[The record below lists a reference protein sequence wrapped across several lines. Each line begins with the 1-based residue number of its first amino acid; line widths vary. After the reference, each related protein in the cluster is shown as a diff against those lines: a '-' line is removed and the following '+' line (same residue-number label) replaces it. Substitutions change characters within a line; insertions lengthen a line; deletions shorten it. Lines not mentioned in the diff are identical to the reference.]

1 MTDSNSS
8 YVIRQLKTVFSIS
21 VALLLISLYASYT
34 SISRLIENSKMVN
47 HTNNV
52 LIQSENLI
60 SYVKDAE
67 TGHRGF
73 LAAGGDV
80 SFLEPYNYSRQK
92 VLKTYA
98 DLKMLTRDNGKQQ
111 LYLTQALGLINRK
124 YDQMERTI
132 KLTKT
137 GELGSA
143 YEMEKHDGMLAG
155 KRVMDS
161 LRVVVTNMK
170 NEEKRLLEMRSQEQ
184 TKYIAYTPSLVLVA
198 ALISILITVL
208 SYVRIKRDM
217 DKRIAQQKADE
228 AKYIETSERISIM
241 EAIAKK
247 IADGNYSVR
256 STDQRQDELGR
267 ISTALNEMTSSL
279 EKSFNHLK
287 DTAWLQTGAVALSD
301 AMRGERNLHKLSTN
315 LINAIIEYLDAPLGT
330 LYLVGQHSQLT
341 LVGSFSA
348 DDAPKKINLG
358 EGLVGQVVKNK
369 QVMVVN
375 ELPSD
380 YTRIKSSIGSALPS
394 SLVILPLMYSNE
406 VIAVVEIGLLR
417 KLTKIE
423 LEFLEKNSEAIGIG
437 LNAALDYEKLQHL
450 LEETQ
455 AQSEELQTQHG
466 ELENLNTELES
477 QAQKLQAS
485 EEELRVQQEELQQ
498 TNEELEERSAM
509 LEEKNM
515 DIQRKAEE
523 LAVATR
529 YKSEFLANMS
539 HELRTPLNSIL
550 LLSRLLSENNEKNLN
565 TDQVEY
571 AKVIQSSGNGL
582 LALIDEILDLSKI
595 EAGKMN
601 LEFRQVSINEVIDDI
616 QSLFNP
622 VAKEKKIDFK
632 VNVHNDTPKV
642 IETDRMRVD
651 QILKNLISNALK
663 FTSKGSVALEVKNVP
678 GNNKLICFEIT
689 DTGIGIPKDKQHLIF
704 EAFQQADGST
714 KRKYGGTGLG
724 LSISKELV
732 KLLNGELKLT
742 SEPGKGSTFSLLLP
756 ILKTNSGYVSVVE
769 SFLKEQK
776 EETVAAT
783 PPLREKIQDDKY
795 VSSFIPASI
804 PDDRDSVSTNDK
816 CILIIEDDTV
826 LAKALLEYARKKKYK
841 GIVSVRGDEGLGLA
855 LKYKPMGVLLD
866 IHLPVKSGWEVMEE
880 LKANPATRHIPI
892 HIMSSNKV
900 KNESITKGA
909 VDFIDKPIAFEQM
922 SDVFR
927 KIEYIV
933 NNKSKKVLIVEE
945 NPKHAKALA
954 YFLETCNISSDV
966 KSDFDEGI
974 EALKNESVDCVILDM
989 EISNIKSYSLL
1000 EEAKKKSGLENLPI
1014 IIFTGKNLSTAEE
1027 QKIKQYADSIIVKTA
1042 HSYQRMLDEVSLF
1055 LHLVGGENDLKKD
1068 EFKKL
1073 GVLNQILNNKTVLVV
1088 DDDVRNIF
1096 SLSKALEKLKIN
1108 VITAV
1113 DGNEAMKKL
1122 NENPGVDAV
1131 LLDMMMPQMD
1141 GYQTATKIR
1150 EQARWKNL
1158 PVIAVTAKAMSG
1170 DREKCIDAG
1179 ASDYITKPIDIDQ
1192 LLSLLRVWL
1201 YYKRWVLKIH
1211 F

>member
-1 MTDSNSS
+1 MTDSNTS
-8 YVIRQLKTVFSIS
+8 YVVGQLKTVFSIS
-21 VALLLISLYASYT
+21 VALLLVSLYASYT
-34 SISRLIENSKMVN
+34 SISKLIENSKMVN
-47 HTNNV
+47 HTNTV

-60 SYVKDAE
+60 SLMKDAE

-73 LAAGGDV
+73 LAAGGDPQ
-80 SFLEPYNYSRQK
+80 FLEPYNYSHQK

-98 DLKMLTRDNGKQQ
+98 DLTMLTKDNSKQQ
-111 LYLTQALGLINRK
+111 AYLKEALRLINKK
-124 YDQMERTI
+124 YKQMEKTI
-132 KLTKT
+132 ILTKT
-137 GELGSA
+137 GQYGAA
-143 YEMEKHDGMLAG
+143 YEKEKYDAMLQG
-155 KRVMDS
+155 KLVMDT
-161 LRVVVTNMK
+161 LRSVVTNMK
-170 NEEKRLLEMRSQEQ
+170 SEEKKLLELRTEEQ
-184 TKYIAYTPSLVLVA
+184 TKYISYTPPLVLIA
-198 ALISILITVL
+198 ALISILITIL

-267 ISTALNEMTSSL
+267 ISAALNAMTESL
-279 EKSFNHLK
+279 EKNFNHLK
-287 DTAWLQTGAVALSD
+287 DTAWLQTGSVKLSD

-315 LINAIIEYLDAPLGT
+315 LINSIIEYLEAPLGT
-330 LYLVGQHSQLT
+330 VYLVGQHSELS
-341 LVGSFSA
+341 LVGSFA
-348 DDAPKKINLG
+348 AEGAPKTLKIG
-358 EGLVGQVVKNK
+358 EGLLGQVVKSK
-369 QVMVVN
+369 KMMILN
-375 ELPSD
+375 ELPSS
-380 YTRIKSSIGSALPS
+380 YVSIRSSIGNTLPT
-394 SLVILPLMYSNE
+394 SLVILPLIYSNA

-417 KLTKIE
+417 KLSKIE

-466 ELENLNTELES
+466 ELENLNTELEA

-498 TNEELEERSAM
+498 TNAELEERSIL

-515 DIQRKAEE
+515 DIQKKAEE
-523 LAVATR
+523 LAIATR

-550 LLSRLLSENNEKNLN
+550 LLSRLLSENNDRNLN
-565 TDQVEY
+565 TDQIEY

-595 EAGKMN
+595 EAGKMD
-601 LEFRQVSINEVIDDI
+601 LEFKQVSINEIIDDI
-616 QSLFNP
+616 QSLFKP
-622 VAKEKKIDFK
+622 IAKDKKIDF
-632 VNVHNDTPKV
+632 NVIVHKDTPKV
-642 IETDRMRVD
+642 IETDRMRLD
-651 QILKNLISNALK
+651 QILKNLVSNALK
-663 FTSKGSVALEVKNVP
+663 FTAKGSVTIEIKNVP
-678 GNNKLICFEIT
+678 ENDKMLCFKVK
-689 DTGIGIPKDKQHLIF
+689 DTGIGIAKDKQQLIF

-724 LSISKELV
+724 LSISKELA
-732 KLLNGELKLT
+732 KLLNGELKLS
-742 SEPGKGSTFSLLLP
+742 SEPDKGSTFSLFIP
-756 ILKTNSGYVSVVE
+756 TLKPTSSYVSVIQT
-769 SFLKEQK
+769 FLKEQK
-776 EETVAAT
+776 EETPI
-783 PPLREKIQDDKY
+783 PPTEMVEEDKY
-795 VSSFIPASI
+795 ISSFIPRSI
-804 PDDRDSVSTNDK
+804 PDDRDSISKNEK

-826 LAKALLEYARKKKYK
+826 LAKALLEYTRKKNYK
-841 GIVSVRGDEGLGLA
+841 GIVSVRGDEGLTLA
-855 LKYKPMGVLLD
+855 LKYKPMGILLD
-866 IHLPVKSGWEVMEE
+866 IHLPVKSGWEVMDE
-880 LKANPATRHIPI
+880 LKANIETKNIPI

-922 SDVFR
+922 SDVFK

-954 YFLETCNISSDV
+954 YYLETYNISSDV
-966 KSDFDEGI
+966 KSDFKEGI

-989 EISNIKSYSLL
+989 EISNIKSYGLL
-1000 EEAKKKSGLENLPI
+1000 EDAKKTAGLESLPI

-1055 LHLVGGENDLKKD
+1055 LHLVGGENEVKKGD
-1068 EFKKL
+1068 FKKL
-1073 GVLNQILNNKTVLVV
+1073 GALNQILNEKTVLVV

-1113 DGNEAMKKL
+1113 DGKEAMKKL

-1141 GYQTATKIR
+1141 GYQTAAKIR

-1158 PVIAVTAKAMSG
+1158 PIIAVTAKAMSG

-1201 YYKRWVLKIH
+1201 YYKN
-1211 F
+1211 

>member
-1 MTDSNSS
+1 
-8 YVIRQLKTVFSIS
+8 
-21 VALLLISLYASYT
+21 
-34 SISRLIENSKMVN
+34 MVN
-47 HTNNV
+47 HTNTV

-60 SYVKDAE
+60 SLMKDAE

-73 LAAGGDV
+73 LVSGGNEL
-80 SFLEPYNYSRQK
+80 FLDPYKSSRQK

-98 DLKMLTRDNGKQQ
+98 DLTMLTKDNSRQQ
-111 LYLTQALGLINRK
+111 AHLKEALGLINRK
-124 YDQMERTI
+124 YQQMEKTI
-132 KLTKT
+132 LLAREGKFDKT
-137 GELGSA
+137 YEKEKYVEL
-143 YEMEKHDGMLAG
+143 MRG
-155 KRVMDS
+155 KVLMDS
-161 LRVVVTNMK
+161 LRTVVTDMK
-170 NEEKRLLEMRSQEQ
+170 REEKKLLEERTKEQ
-184 TKYIAYTPSLVLVA
+184 TKYISYTPSLVLIA
-198 ALISILITVL
+198 AFISILITIL
-208 SYVRIKRDM
+208 SYARIKRDM

-228 AKYIETSERISIM
+228 TKYIETSERISIM

-267 ISTALNEMTSSL
+267 ISAALNEMTTSL
-279 EKSFNHLK
+279 ERNFNHLK
-287 DTAWLQTGAVALSD
+287 DTAWLQSGSVKLSD

-315 LINAIIEYLDAPLGT
+315 LINSIIEYLDAPLGT
-330 LYLVGQHSQLT
+330 LYLVGQHSQLS
-341 LVGSFSA
+341 LIGSFA
-348 DDAPKKINLG
+348 AADAPKNLKIG
-358 EGLVGQVVKNK
+358 EGLVGQVVKSK
-369 QVMVVN
+369 KMMVLN
-375 ELPSD
+375 DLPSN
-380 YTRIKSSIGSALPS
+380 YVSIKSSIGQTLPT
-394 SLVILPLMYSNE
+394 SLVILPLMYANE

-417 KLTKIE
+417 TLTNVE
-423 LEFLEKNSEAIGIG
+423 LEFLEKNAEAIGIG

-466 ELENLNTELES
+466 ELENLNTELEA

-498 TNEELEERSAM
+498 TNEELEERSTL

-550 LLSRLLSENNEKNLN
+550 LLSRLLTENNDKNLN

-595 EAGKMN
+595 EAGKMK
-601 LEFRQVSINEVIDDI
+601 LEFKQVSINEIIDDI
-616 QSLFNP
+616 QSLFKP
-622 VAKEKKIDFK
+622 VAKEKNIDFQ
-632 VNVHNDTPKV
+632 VIVDNDAPKV
-642 IETDRMRVD
+642 IETDRMRID

-663 FTSKGSVALEVKNVP
+663 FTAKGSVTMEIKNVP
-678 GNNKLICFEIT
+678 DNNKLLCFEVK
-689 DTGIGIPKDKQHLIF
+689 DTGIGIAKDKQQLIF

-724 LSISKELV
+724 LSISRELA
-732 KLLNGELKLT
+732 KLLNGELQLS
-742 SEPGKGSTFSLLLP
+742 SEPDKGSTFSLIIP
-756 ILKTNSGYVSVVE
+756 VMKIHSNYSSVIE
-769 SFLKEQK
+769 NFLKEPK
-776 EETVAAT
+776 DV
-783 PPLREKIQDDKY
+783 PLPKIQEDQY
-795 VSSFIPASI
+795 VSNFIPQSI
-804 PDDRDSVSTNDK
+804 PDDRDTISPDDK

-826 LAKALLEYARKKKYK
+826 LAKALLEYTRRKKYK
-841 GIVSVRGDEGLGLA
+841 GIVSVRGDEGLSLA

-866 IHLPVKSGWEVMEE
+866 IHLPVKSGWEVMDE
-880 LKANPATRHIPI
+880 LKANVETKNIPI

-922 SDVFR
+922 SEVFK

-954 YFLETCNISSDV
+954 YYLETCNISSDV
-966 KSDFDEGI
+966 KSDFKEGI

-989 EISNIKSYSLL
+989 ELSNIKSYNQL
-1000 EEAKKKSGLENLPI
+1000 EEAKRSSGLENLPI
-1014 IIFTGKNLSTAEE
+1014 IIFTGKNLSTTEE
-1027 QKIKQYADSIIVKTA
+1027 QKIKKYADSIIVKTA

-1055 LHLVGGENDLKKD
+1055 LHLVDGENQVKKGD
-1068 EFKKL
+1068 FKKL
-1073 GVLNQILNNKTVLVV
+1073 GALNQILNEKTVLVV

-1150 EQARWKNL
+1150 EQARWKHL
-1158 PVIAVTAKAMSG
+1158 PIIAVTAKAMSG
-1170 DREKCIDAG
+1170 DREKCIEAG

-1201 YYKRWVLKIH
+1201 YYKN
-1211 F
+1211 

>member
-1 MTDSNSS
+1 MTDSNTS

-21 VALLLISLYASYT
+21 VALLLVSLYASYT

-47 HTNNV
+47 HTNSV
-52 LIQSENLI
+52 LIESENLI
-60 SYVKDAE
+60 SYMKDAE

-73 LAAGGDV
+73 LAAGGDPA
-80 SFLEPYNYSRQK
+80 FLEPYNYSRQK

-98 DLKMLTRDNGKQQ
+98 DLKMLTKDNRTQQ
-111 LYLTQALGLINRK
+111 EYLARALGLINRK
-124 YDQMERTI
+124 YQQMERTI
-132 KLTKT
+132 TLTKT
-137 GELGSA
+137 GRFGAA

-155 KRVMDS
+155 KNIMDS
-161 LRVVVTNMK
+161 LRVVITNMK
-170 NEEKRLLEMRSQEQ
+170 KEEKKLLEIRSAEQ
-184 TKYIAYTPSLVLVA
+184 TKYIDYTPSLVLVA

-228 AKYIETSERISIM
+228 ARYIETSERISIM

-267 ISTALNEMTSSL
+267 ISTALNEMTISL
-279 EKSFNHLK
+279 EKNFNHLK
-287 DTAWLQTGAVALSD
+287 DIAWLQTGNVRISN
-301 AMRGERNLHKLSTN
+301 AMRGERNLHRLSSN
-315 LINAIIEYLDAPLGT
+315 LINSITEYLDAPLGT
-330 LYLVGQHSQLT
+330 LYLVGQHSQLS
-341 LVGSFSA
+341 LIGSFSA
-348 DDAPKKINLG
+348 EDAPQNLKVG
-358 EGLVGQVVKNK
+358 EGLVGQVVKSKKMLVLND
-369 QVMVVN
+369 
-375 ELPSD
+375 LPSD
-380 YTRIKSSIGSALPS
+380 YTRIKSSIGSTLPS
-394 SLVILPLMYSNE
+394 SLIILPLMYSNE

-417 KLTKIE
+417 KLTALE

-455 AQSEELQTQHG
+455 AQSEELQSQHG
-466 ELENLNTELES
+466 ELENLNTELEA

-498 TNEELEERSAM
+498 TNMELEERSSM
-509 LEEKNM
+509 LEEKNI
-515 DIQRKAEE
+515 DIQKKAEE

-550 LLSRLLSENNEKNLN
+550 LLSRLLSENNDNNLN
-565 TDQVEY
+565 NDQVEY

-595 EAGKMN
+595 EAGKMD
-601 LEFRQVSINEVIDDI
+601 LKFKQVSINEVIDDI

-622 VAKEKKIDFK
+622 IAKDKKIDF
-632 VNVHNDTPKV
+632 NVIIHKDTPKV

-663 FTSKGSVALEVKNVP
+663 FTSKGSVTLEVKNIP
-678 GNNKLICFEIT
+678 GNDKLICFEIK
-689 DTGIGIPKDKQHLIF
+689 DTGIGIAKDKQHLVF

-724 LSISKELV
+724 LSISKELT
-732 KLLNGELKLT
+732 KLLNGELKLV
-742 SEPGKGSTFSLLLP
+742 SELDKGSMFSLIIP
-756 ILKTNSGYVSVVE
+756 ILKTNSGYDSVVDN
-769 SFLKEQK
+769 FFKEQK
-776 EETVAAT
+776 QETSSSALSPKEKLEE
-783 PPLREKIQDDKY
+783 DKY
-795 VSSFIPASI
+795 VSNFIPPSI
-804 PDDRDSVSTNDK
+804 PDDRETVSKNDK

-826 LAKALLEYARKKKYK
+826 LAKALLEYARRKKYK
-841 GIVSVRGDEGLGLA
+841 GIVSVRGDEGLPLA

-866 IHLPVKSGWEVMEE
+866 IHLPVKSGWEVMDE
-880 LKANPATRHIPI
+880 LKGNPATKNIPI

-900 KNESITKGA
+900 KNESINKGA

-922 SDVFR
+922 SEVFK
-927 KIEYIV
+927 KIEFIV

-954 YFLETCNISSDV
+954 YFLETYNISSDV
-966 KSDFDEGI
+966 KSDFREGV
-974 EALKNESVDCVILDM
+974 EALKNETVDCVILDM
-989 EISNIKSYSLL
+989 EISNIKSYSQL
-1000 EEAKKKSGLENLPI
+1000 EEAKQNSGLENLPI
-1014 IIFTGKNLSTAEE
+1014 IIFTGRNLSTGEE
-1027 QKIKQYADSIIVKTA
+1027 QRIKQYADSIIVKTA

-1055 LHLVGGENDLKKD
+1055 LHLVGGENKKD
-1068 EFKKL
+1068 DFKKL
-1073 GVLNQILNNKTVLVV
+1073 GALNQILNEKTVLIV

-1096 SLSKALEKLKIN
+1096 SLSKALEKLNIN

-1113 DGNEAMKKL
+1113 DGKEAMKKL

-1201 YYKRWVLKIH
+1201 YYKN
-1211 F
+1211 